1 MQTASRSRL
10 DRRDNA
16 PTGHL
21 TSYLHHMVSP
31 TSQVVAGREITFP
44 VPVVSASISG
54 AAFLGRAA
62 VARRLIAGGAQ
73 SAVLDTAGA
82 EVVSLPGGRT
92 PVVVIHVR
100 YHDVPGNV
108 LGAYHEV
115 GLAFQVKVP
124 GVGTRVHIHELPVDQ
139 DFTLAAGNELW
150 GFPKW
155 KGDMV
160 GTAGGALDDARL
172 GAVGSG
178 GTAGIDIRLDT
189 RRGIPLP
196 GKHSLGM
203 NCIQVLNG
211 EPVLVGAKATV
222 SGGRIRPAG
231 GAKITLASGVD
242 DGDANVARTAEAVR
256 ELGLDRARALAS
268 FSFENFTAQFPAP
281 APVR

>member
-1 MQTASRSRL
+1 MNSSVSR
-10 DRRDNA
+10 
-16 PTGHL
+16 
-21 TSYLHHMVSP
+21 
-31 TSQVVAGREITFP
+31 VVAGREITFP
-44 VPVVSASISG
+44 VPVVAASVSG

-62 VARRLIAGGAQ
+62 DVRRLIAGGRQ
-73 SAVLDTAGA
+73 SAVLDSAGA
-82 EVVSLPGGRT
+82 EPVTLLGGRT

-108 LGAYHEV
+108 LGAYHEI

-178 GTAGIDIRLDT
+178 GASGIDLTLDT
-189 RRGIPLP
+189 RIGLPLP
-196 GKHSLGM
+196 GNRSMGM
-203 NCIQVLNG
+203 NCIQVLDG
-211 EPVLVGAKATV
+211 EPVLVGAKAAV
-222 SGGRIRPAG
+222 SGGRIRVGG
-231 GAKITLASGVD
+231 GARISVNSGA
-242 DGDANVARTAEAVR
+242 DGSGPDVARFAATVR
-256 ELGLDRARALAS
+256 ELGLHRARALAT
-268 FSFENFTAQFPAP
+268 FSFENFTARFPAP

>member
-1 MQTASRSRL
+1 MSS
-10 DRRDNA
+10 
-16 PTGHL
+16 
-21 TSYLHHMVSP
+21 S

-54 AAFLGRAA
+54 AAFLGKAA

-73 SAVLDTAGA
+73 SAVLDAAGA
-82 EVVSLPGGRT
+82 EPVALPGGRT

-178 GTAGIDIRLDT
+178 GASGIEIRLDT

-196 GKHSLGM
+196 GNQSIGM
-203 NCIQVLNG
+203 NCIQVLGG
-211 EPVLVGAKATV
+211 EPVLVGAQAAV

-231 GAKITLASGVD
+231 GATISVAAGAG
-242 DGDANVARTAEAVR
+242 DGDTHVARFAEAVR
-256 ELGLDRARALAS
+256 ALGLTRARALAT
-268 FSFENFTAQFPAP
+268 FSFDNFTAEFPAP
-281 APVR
+281 APVS